1 MKKHSEKEYR
11 EWLNKYPLLKGIE
24 NLNHSLM
31 FWQIV
36 ALIEAIYIL
45 IKS

>member
-1 MKKHSEKEYR
+1 MKEESEKEYR

-24 NLNHSLM
+24 NLNHSLR